1 MPGDLQTKTEPIN
14 IVLFGPSGVRKRQAG
29 ESLASVCRHQ
39 LPACKVQYLDVADF
53 LSVSTHLL
61 LDYTP
66 KEQQDEVTQAIARLA
81 VSLKR
86 ANLNIIGLHAS
97 HLSYGIPVFPCSAE
111 AVSVLGPHLFIT
123 LLDDVYACRARLA
136 GDGYPYSC
144 YLLLNWRV
152 MECGVADHLASACKV
167 ENIYLAAKHPRMT
180 AYRLLFEPRMP
191 RLYSA
196 SQITAVRDDPQL
208 RQEIEQHRRRLHQQF
223 VVFDPLTTDDRVL
236 VNSLPKEP
244 RGTSITIGT
253 EARWPCDLSDLGE
266 DYACLVAENGSLFP
280 FQIDVR
286 EAIELSTPLERRSF
300 RSPIDAQITQR
311 DFRYID
317 QSDVVSAYRPRLN
330 GHESSGVAAEKRY
343 AAGTGKRP
351 VVEYSTQDDLDK
363 FYHETESR
371 PFSTPLLGPACT
383 TPDQFYGKLAEIAKR
398 ESARRYGQRRRS
410 YARFEAFRDA
420 FARPRK

>member
-1 MPGDLQTKTEPIN
+1 
-14 IVLFGPSGVRKRQAG
+14 VLFGPSGIRKRQAG
-29 ESLASVCRHQ
+29 ESLVSVCRNQ
-39 LPACKVQYLDVADF
+39 LPACKVQYLDIAEF

-66 KEQQDEVTQAIARLA
+66 KDQQEEVRQAIKRLA
-81 VSLKR
+81 RKLNK

-111 AVSVLGPHLFIT
+111 AISVIRPHMFMT

-136 GDGYPYSC
+136 ADGYPYS
-144 YLLLNWRV
+144 YHLLLNWRV
-152 MECGVADHLASACKV
+152 IECGVADLLALTCKV
-167 ENIYLAAKHPRMT
+167 ENVYFAAKHPRMT
-180 AYRLLFEPRMP
+180 AYRLLFEPQTP
-191 RLYSA
+191 RIYSA

-208 RQEIEQHRRRLHQQF
+208 RQEIEDHRRKLHQQYA
-223 VVFDPLTTDDRVL
+223 VFDPLTTDDRVL

-253 EARWPCDLSDLGE
+253 GARWPCDLSDLGE
-266 DYACLVAENGSLFP
+266 DYASLVAENGSLFP

-286 EAIELSTPLERRSF
+286 EAIELSTPLEGRSF
-300 RSPIDAQITQR
+300 RGPIDTQIRQR

-330 GHESSGVAAEKRY
+330 GHESSGVAAEKGY

-351 VVEYSTQDDLDK
+351 VVEYSTDSDLREFK
-363 FYHETESR
+363 TKSKT
-371 PFSTPLLGPACT
+371 FSTPLSGPACRT
-383 TPDQFYGKLAEIAKR
+383 IDQFYGKLADIAKR
-398 ESARRYGQRRRS
+398 EAARRYRQRQPY

-420 FARPRK
+420 FARPRT